1 MIKKLKAREWINYKD
16 NFEKIVLSCEN
27 EKLQRKWKKVI
38 PNIEQLS
45 VKETRSDAL
54 KELNKFFQSLPD
66 PLRKQFLRTRNDST
80 YEESR
85 KKIRLLR
92 QTLASLESIME
103 DQKLKNYDAAVNHL
117 LANYDGV
124 K

>member
-1 MIKKLKAREWINYKD
+1 MIKKLKAREWITYKEK
-16 NFEKIVLSCEN
+16 FEKIVLICESD
-27 EKLQRKWKKVI
+27 KLQRKWKKVM

-66 PLRKQFLRTRNDST
+66 TLRKQFVRTRNDST
-80 YEESR
+80 YEENK
-85 KKIRLLR
+85 KKIRLLK

>member
-1 MIKKLKAREWINYKD
+1 MIKKLKAREWITYKEK
-16 NFEKIVLSCEN
+16 FEKIVFSSDS

-66 PLRKQFLRTRNDST
+66 TLRKQFVRTRNDST
-80 YEESR
+80 YEENK
-85 KKIRLLR
+85 KKIRLLK